1 MFTEDNN
8 FYDDNQNENYDNEYN
23 SMEMT
28 SEPYEEDDKK
38 KFPFKDVIIKVL
50 IVFGC
55 LLLIIWLVSLVKGGK
70 KSVVL
75 NDGQVLESNIEKIR
89 LASEEYFFIGKNYP
103 TKEKDE
109 KTVSISDLG
118 IQEVKDYNGK
128 VCSNDTSSTY
138 VKLLKSDIAYELTIN
153 LTCPEEVKNIVF
165 YYDLKNGKCLSCNGN
180 TKMDGSLS
188 LDDDKND
195 NSNDSN
201 NSNNSNN
208 NNVNISCD
216 DWSDWT
222 TTKINDDNV
231 LVKTRVI
238 FKGYKK
244 TPGNVVINYGK
255 WSDWSD
261 TLIVPN
267 ETLEVETNS
276 EVVSAW
282 SENKTTTN
290 PVTASDTL
298 KVLDVQTTGG
308 GQSCSNVSTNVR
320 ADLTA
325 STYQQYMAS
334 GLVVKLNKV
343 YNKKVDGK
351 YVLLY
356 DTTYKKYTKKCS
368 TNPTVTTYTYQELVS
383 TTVTKYRSRAI
394 IKVQERDTVDYTDYV
409 ETLPNGYTKV
419 DGSEIT
425 QYSYKYNVCK

>member
-55 LLLIIWLVSLVKGGK
+55 LLLVIWLISLVKGGK

-201 NSNNSNN
+201 NSNN

-216 DWSDWT
+216 DWSSWT

-419 DGSEIT
+419 DGSEMT

>member
-55 LLLIIWLVSLVKGGK
+55 LLLVIWLVSLVKGGK

-201 NSNNSNN
+201 NSNN

-216 DWSDWT
+216 DWSSWT

-244 TPGNVVINYGK
+244 TPGNVVISYGK

>member
-55 LLLIIWLVSLVKGGK
+55 LLLVIWLVSLVKGGK

-201 NSNNSNN
+201 NSNN

-216 DWSDWT
+216 DWSSWT

-419 DGSEIT
+419 DGSEMT

>member
-201 NSNNSNN
+201 NSNN

-216 DWSDWT
+216 DWSSWT

-244 TPGNVVINYGK
+244 TPGNVVISYGK

-290 PVTASDTL
+290 PVTASDTI

>member
-55 LLLIIWLVSLVKGGK
+55 LLLVIWLVSLVKGGK

-201 NSNNSNN
+201 NSNN

-216 DWSDWT
+216 DWSSWT

>member
-201 NSNNSNN
+201 NSNN

-216 DWSDWT
+216 DWSSWT

-244 TPGNVVINYGK
+244 TPGNVVISYGK

-419 DGSEIT
+419 DGSEMT

>member
-1 MFTEDNN
+1 M
-8 FYDDNQNENYDNEYN
+8 
-23 SMEMT
+23 
-28 SEPYEEDDKK
+28 
-38 KFPFKDVIIKVL
+38 
-50 IVFGC
+50 
-55 LLLIIWLVSLVKGGK
+55 
-70 KSVVL
+70 
-75 NDGQVLESNIEKIR
+75 
-89 LASEEYFFIGKNYP
+89 
-103 TKEKDE
+103 
-109 KTVSISDLG
+109 G

-201 NSNNSNN
+201 NSNN

-216 DWSDWT
+216 DWSSWT

-419 DGSEIT
+419 DGSEMT

>member
-195 NSNDSN
+195 NSIV
-201 NSNNSNN
+201 SNNSNN

-216 DWSDWT
+216 DWSSWT

-244 TPGNVVINYGK
+244 TPGNVVISYGK

-290 PVTASDTL
+290 PVTASDTI